1 VTGSE
6 RKPGFTLLELVLVL
20 ALTTLITS
28 VAVPWANRFRDGIS
42 VGSASA
48 EAYALFGIARHSAI
62 LRARGTVLEIDTVGR
77 RILVLSGTDTL
88 RARPLGAL
96 HGVRLEASGLTTSYA
111 PNGLGVGVSNLTLI
125 IRKGRAADTLTVS
138 RLGRV
143 RR

>member
-1 VTGSE
+1 MTGSE
-6 RKPGFTLLELVLVL
+6 RNPGFTLLELVLVL
-20 ALTTLITS
+20 AMTALIASIT
-28 VAVPWANRFRDGIS
+28 VPWANRFRDSIGVS
-42 VGSASA
+42 SASA

-88 RARPLGAL
+88 RVRPLGAL
-96 HGVRLEASGLTTSYA
+96 HGVRLQASRLTTSYA
-111 PNGLGVGVSNLTLI
+111 PNGLGIGVSNLTLV